1 MKRKLVQLDIAE
13 PRACDMKKE
22 LEPCH
27 FIPNHPFRA
36 NRGAVPTR
44 DHFVTRVRGQ
54 MMVPFVK
61 PPGVWNENSWR
72 RRGCQIVATHWWV
85 LIEVSDK
92 NLPHPLPFLMDF
104 LGVENH
110 IITEDDKNHRVKILC
125 YFRGPLFFSGCFLLD
140 FCTTQY
146 PHVFK

>member
-1 MKRKLVQLDIAE
+1 
-13 PRACDMKKE
+13 
-22 LEPCH
+22 
-27 FIPNHPFRA
+27 
-36 NRGAVPTR
+36 
-44 DHFVTRVRGQ
+44 
-54 MMVPFVK
+54 MVPFVK

-92 NLPHPLPFLMDF
+92 NRSHPLPFLMDF

-125 YFRGPLFFSGCFLLD
+125 YFRGPLFLSFFFFFSGCFLLD